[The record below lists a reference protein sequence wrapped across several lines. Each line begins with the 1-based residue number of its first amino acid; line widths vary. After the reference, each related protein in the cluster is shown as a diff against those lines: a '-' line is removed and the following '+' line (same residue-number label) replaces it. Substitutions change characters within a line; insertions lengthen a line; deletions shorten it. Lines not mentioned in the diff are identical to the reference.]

1 MSTPEERIELA
12 FRLAK
17 EVAAD
22 PDRFPDD
29 FIVLPL
35 EPGMIGHLLTDERIR
50 LLRTLREHGPYESV
64 TALAEAVDRD
74 QGRVSRDLHALSE
87 YGLVLLE
94 RTGKSKRVEA
104 SNRPII
110 LA

>member
-12 FRLAK
+12 FELAE
-17 EVAAD
+17 EVAAH
-22 PDRFPDD
+22 PERFPDD
-29 FIVLPL
+29 FIVVPL
-35 EPGMIGHLLTDERIR
+35 EPGVFSHVLTDERIR
-50 LLRTLREHGPYESV
+50 LLRTLRDHGPYESV
-64 TALAEAVDRD
+64 TALARAVDRD

-94 RTGKSKRVEA
+94 RTGKSKRVQA
-104 SNRPII
+104 TNRPII